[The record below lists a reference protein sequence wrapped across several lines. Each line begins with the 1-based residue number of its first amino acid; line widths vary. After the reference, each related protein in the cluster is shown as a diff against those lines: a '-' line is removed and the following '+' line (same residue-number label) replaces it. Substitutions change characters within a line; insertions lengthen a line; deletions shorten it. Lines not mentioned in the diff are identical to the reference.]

1 MKIKLNILN
10 AITAVKSKWYFVAG
24 CLSISALVAAAYIYF
39 TPALYKAEATVKV
52 AEQTNPSSRVNKSS
66 TDAEVLKSRNMIEKA
81 IAGSD
86 LNVAYYSKHLLQ
98 TKEMFT
104 NSPIKVRFKT
114 DAAGFVSQSFNIELN
129 DEQSYSIKYQADNT
143 SLSRDGSFGKEL
155 DLGFVKLVVEKT
167 SYYGF
172 RKTDGNTAYAFTTYS
187 AQALAQELQ
196 SKNYINVTPVGDNSG
211 LVKIAVT
218 YPDAAKAS
226 KLANAIA
233 FNYGRNEMNNNEA
246 IVSANLSVINA
257 QLEATGNDI
266 NKIQSDINAYK
277 FENKI
282 VDMPQETQAGLQ
294 TLGQLQVQKVD
305 ADMQIAALDNMSEY
319 MRSNRHVNNIAPE
332 YGTVNDLIYTETLL
346 KLNDKAKDRQRASD
360 AGQDVAAID
369 KEINALKD
377 NLAESIR
384 NTRKKLAVKQEELAV
399 AITTARNT
407 ILALPEKQGELQQLD
422 RNLYLNQKVYDHLI
436 EKRAETMVA
445 APIIPATAY
454 VVDSAITPATPST
467 PSPVSI
473 LALALYIG
481 FASGLTLI
489 AVNSLFKSKISNRD
503 ELQQFT
509 DIPFIANIEN
519 LGKKDQ
525 YIAEPF
531 NNLCTRMLLMNQF
544 AKTQV
549 ITVTSTQSG
558 EGKTTVAHN
567 LARAMAQLDKR
578 VLMVDM
584 NSINPELNQ
593 VFDVRSENSIADVY
607 HNNLDL
613 HEAIS
618 ITSIPNVDLLKA
630 GELKSGINTFLT
642 SEKTGVIIDEI
653 KKHYD
658 AVIFDTPEVSN
669 YMDAIPLMK
678 LSDLNLYVVKAN
690 ATSQGLLKQATII
703 KKDYNI
709 ENMYFVLNAMTQNRN
724 HSGYVPTGKYRVLK
738 ARQQASNTV
747 AFVPRMLKKAALW
760 FY

>member
-1 MKIKLNILN
+1 MKLKLNILN
-10 AITAVKSKWYFVAG
+10 AITAVKSKWYYIAG
-24 CLSISALVAAAYIYF
+24 CLTLSLFVAAAYLYF
-39 TPALYKAEATVKV
+39 IPALYKAEATVKV
-52 AEQTNPSSRVNKSS
+52 AEQNSQNNKVNKTA

-86 LNVAYYSKHLLQ
+86 LNVVYYSRHLMQ

-104 NSPIKVRFKT
+104 NAPFKVRFKT
-114 DAAGFVSQSFNIELN
+114 DDATFVSQSFSIDLN
-129 DEQSYSIKYQADNT
+129 DEQSYTIRYQADNA
-143 SLSRDGSFGKEL
+143 SLTRQNNFGKEL
-155 DLGFVKLVVEKT
+155 DLGFIKLVIEK
-167 SYYGF
+167 SNYFAF
-172 RKTDGNTAYAFTTYS
+172 RKANDNTSYAFTTYS
-187 AQALAQELQ
+187 AQALAQELR

-211 LVKIAVT
+211 LVKVAVT
-218 YPDAAKAS
+218 YPNADKAA

-233 FNYGRNEMNNNEA
+233 FNYGKNEMSNNEA
-246 IVSANLSVINA
+246 LVSANLSVINA
-257 QLEATGNDI
+257 QLDATGSDI

-305 ADMQIAALDNMSEY
+305 VDMQIAALDNMSNY
-319 MRSNRHVNNIAPE
+319 LRSNRHVNNIAPE

-346 KLNDKAKDRQRASD
+346 KLNDKAKERQRASE
-360 AGQDVAAID
+360 AGANVVAID
-369 KEINALKD
+369 KEIDALKE

-384 NTRKKLAVKQEELAV
+384 NTRKKIAVKQEELAV
-399 AITTARNT
+399 AMTTARNT
-407 ILALPEKQGELQQLD
+407 ILALPEKQGELQQLE
-422 RNLYLNQKVYDHLI
+422 RSLYLNQKIYDHLI
-436 EKRAETMVA
+436 EKRAEAMVA

-454 VVDSAITPATPST
+454 VVDAAVTPATPAT
-467 PSPVSI
+467 PTITWVFAFAI
-473 LALALYIG
+473 GIG
-481 FASGLTLI
+481 FASGLMLI
-489 AVNSLFKSKISNRD
+489 AANSLLKNKISNRD

-519 LGKKDQ
+519 LGNKEQ

-593 VFDVRSENSIADVY
+593 VFDVRTENSIADVY

-618 ITSIPNVDLLKA
+618 ITAIPNVDLLKA

-642 SEKTGVIIDEI
+642 SEKTGVIIDEV

-690 ATSQGLLKQATII
+690 TTSQGLLKQASII

-724 HSGYVPTGKYRVLK
+724 HSGHVPTGKYRVLK
-738 ARQQASNTV
+738 ARQQAANTV